1 MKNYISPAIE
11 VIELQ
16 AKENI
21 AANPLDAVV
30 SGDGTTTTYNLA
42 LLGANSQ
49 LSGTPNLPL

>member
-1 MKNYISPAIE
+1 MEEKQMKKYISPAIE
-11 VIELQ
+11 IIELQ

-42 LLGANSQ
+42 LLGAGSQ
-49 LSGTPNLPL
+49 PQV